1 MLKCS
6 KCGRT
11 FEPPTRVCPDDG
23 TLLKNPVAPEEQPIG
38 RTLDGKYRIDGFL
51 KRGGMG
57 AVYRGTH
64 LLLGKP
70 VAIKLIRQEIVTS
83 SDMIERFF
91 REARAAAKLS
101 HPNIVTVHDLGQTED
116 GTLYI
121 IMELVE
127 GSSLKEIIQ
136 KEGPLATERALTLAR
151 GVASAL
157 ALAHRKDIVHRDLK
171 PQNIMISRDS
181 EGHESPKLLD
191 FGIAKTLEPDTP
203 ALTSTGM
210 VLGTPHYMS
219 AEQAKGKPADR
230 RSDLYALG
238 IILYEML
245 VGKVP
250 FDDSSIPAILV
261 KHLTEPPKPPTTLRA
276 GIPEAVEAL
285 VLRCLEKEPEKRFQ
299 SAEELIG
306 ALATLDLTAVSP
318 VSETTRGV
326 TPVKP
331 QLPPVPA
338 SPPPHTMA
346 GAASVAAPR
355 LHVDSGTVRAH
366 EIEVSAKGSRLGVMI
381 AAVLLLAGGAAAAYF
396 LTRPSPTE
404 VPAEPEP
411 VAAASIAKP
420 PMELEPEAAVAPEPD
435 PEPPSTA
442 AAAKEPVA
450 SPPLSKSAS
459 VTKPLSA
466 EPAPPPAPPVA
477 AQPLPE
483 PEPAPPPRAP
493 TFSIDCQGV
502 RDACGTMRTV
512 LRDALQEKGMQPA
525 RPEQAELLVAL
536 EVEEIESHAEEQF
549 GTTFVTRTYS
559 VAGDADVPRFGDLVP
574 LPAHTFSFDTRF
586 GQDKLREQARVF
598 SSDAAEELSG
608 YWSSKIGER

>member
-23 TLLKNPVAPEEQPIG
+23 TLLKNPVVPEEQPIG

-136 KEGPLATERALTLAR
+136 KEGPLSTGRALTLAR

-181 EGHESPKLLD
+181 EGHECPKLLD

-285 VLRCLEKEPEKRFQ
+285 ILRCLEKEPEKRFQ
-299 SAEELIG
+299 SAEDFMG
-306 ALATLDLTAVSP
+306 ALSAMDQTGARPL
-318 VSETTRGV
+318 SETTRGV

-331 QLPPVPA
+331 QLPPVPDP
-338 SPPPHTMA
+338 PPPHTMA

-366 EIEVSAKGSRLGVMI
+366 EIEVRAKGSRLGVMI

-404 VPAEPEP
+404 VPAEAEP
-411 VAAASIAKP
+411 VAAARITEP
-420 PMELEPEAAVAPEPD
+420 PIETEPVAAVEPEPD
-435 PEPPSTA
+435 PETPSPSA
-442 AAAKEPVA
+442 AAEEPA
-450 SPPLSKSAS
+450 APPPPPKSAA
-459 VTKPLSA
+459 VTKPVSA
-466 EPAPPPAPPVA
+466 EPAPPLAPPVS

-483 PEPAPPPRAP
+483 TEPAPPPRSP

-512 LRDALQEKGMQPA
+512 LRDALQKKGMQPA

-536 EVEEIESHAEEQF
+536 VVEEIESHAEEQF

-559 VAGDADVPRFGDLVP
+559 VAGDADVPRFGDIVA

-586 GQDKLREQARVF
+586 GQDKLREQARVI
-598 SSDAAEELSG
+598 SSDAADELSR